1 MRVNIFKINIDSLKE
16 FKQKLS
22 DVRLSSVFNKDMN
35 GWNAE
40 LFFSNNPDE
49 IEVPWLKYFKD
60 DIETEH
66 IRNRMY
72 FGVFIW
78 SNLENCFAVTYG
90 KSHHYAKTF
99 CELGFGLNL
108 ATKIADS
115 KDIRQKSARKFGGS
129 NIRSINSY
137 QKETLLDLNV
147 NESVDY
153 LSAKISEDKVK
164 QFSKQAKFAD
174 SLQITK
180 DINWLD
186 FGEFLNHIVNCL
198 IETPKFDLPKRNQIK
213 DEKEIEKLNIELKQL
228 LDRNHINVNISEDSY
243 SIIGVDFN
251 FSSTDKYE
259 LYFKKGSKNDSQQLD
274 SLDLPAIIKFAKQNE
289 ADLFDIKIKFY
300 TDTKSTYSKD
310 FKTII
315 DYTHPTENIILQ
327 DGKWFEF
334 NEEYVNQLN
343 TFVDMIKINTTNE
356 MPEID
361 KIIESDFS
369 KLLSNQHGYNLYDK
383 TFASTQKHLFEPW
396 DLEKDET
403 VYAVKFGYPQ
413 KLSYVFDQAINTLTL
428 LTNKVKTEKGLIYEN
443 FKIKKFCIWLCIS
456 RKTKLSSLSSVKS
469 LIFKQKAVEW
479 HKICKNLNIDSEIK
493 ISYIIE

>member
-1 MRVNIFKINIDSLKE
+1 MKMNIFKINLESLDG
-16 FKQKLS
+16 FKNKLL
-22 DVRLSSVFNKDMN
+22 DVNMSSVFTKNMN
-35 GWNAE
+35 GWTTE

-49 IEVPWLKYFKD
+49 IELPWLKYFKD
-60 DIETEH
+60 EIETEH
-66 IRNRMY
+66 IRNKMY
-72 FGVFIW
+72 FGVFLW

-99 CELGFGLNL
+99 CEPGFGLNL

-115 KDIRQKSARKFGGS
+115 KDIRQKSARKFGGR
-129 NIRSINSY
+129 NTRAINSY
-137 QKETLLDLNV
+137 QRETLLDLNV

-153 LSAKISEDKVK
+153 LSAKISDDKVK
-164 QFSKQAKFAD
+164 QFSKQAKFGD
-174 SLQITK
+174 SLLITK

-198 IETPKFDLPKRNQIK
+198 TETSKFDLPKVNQIK
-213 DEKEIEKLNIELKQL
+213 DEEIIGNLNKELKLL
-228 LDRNHINVNISEDSY
+228 LDNDDLSVNISEDTY

-251 FSSTDKYE
+251 FSNADKYE
-259 LYFKKGSKNDSQQLD
+259 LYFRRGFKRNSQQLN
-274 SLDLPAIIKFAKQNE
+274 SLDLPAIIKFAKLND

-300 TDTKSTYSKD
+300 TDTRSTYSKD
-310 FKTII
+310 FKNII
-315 DYTHPTENIILQ
+315 DYSHPTEKIILQ

-383 TFASTQKHLFEPW
+383 TFVSTQKHLFEPW

-403 VYAVKFGYPQ
+403 VYAVKFGSSQ

-443 FKIKKFCIWLCIS
+443 FKIKKFCVWLGIS
-456 RKTKLSSLSSVKS
+456 RKSKINSLSSVKS

-479 HKICKNLNIDSEIK
+479 HRVCKNLNIGSEIK